1 MNPAQFFNGWR
12 VSCVTHDPTH
22 HRSPMKHEVAER
34 ITLLYSEILIDGVGH
49 VGYCRVADA
58 HP

>member
-1 MNPAQFFNGWR
+1 
-12 VSCVTHDPTH
+12 
-22 HRSPMKHEVAER
+22 MKHEVAER
-34 ITLLYSEILIDGVGH
+34 ITLLYSEILTDGVGH